1 MKVGD
6 LVEHIITGRLG
17 LVKKV
22 FQAPGPSPDNNLI
35 GVVWTDGWKGLCRS
49 PKLKILNADK

>member
-17 LVKKV
+17 LIKKV
-22 FQAPGPSPDNNLI
+22 FQGSGRIEANSLI
-35 GVVWTDGWKGLCRS
+35 GVVWTDGRKGLCRS
-49 PKLKILNADK
+49 PKLKILNADN

>member
-6 LVEHIITGRLG
+6 LVEHTITGRLG
-17 LVKKV
+17 LIKKV
-22 FQAPGPSPDNNLI
+22 FEASDFALDDSLI
-35 GVVWTDGWKGLCRS
+35 GVVWTDGRKGLCRS